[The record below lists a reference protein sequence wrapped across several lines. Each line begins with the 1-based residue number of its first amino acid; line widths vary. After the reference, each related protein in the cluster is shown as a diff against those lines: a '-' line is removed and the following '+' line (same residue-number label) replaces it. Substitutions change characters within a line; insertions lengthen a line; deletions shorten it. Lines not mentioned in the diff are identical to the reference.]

1 MNPRQRRG
9 VLLIALAVVGAVA
22 TFVSVASYV
31 AETRRLVGPDVTIVK
46 LSEPVPAFSPIPEG
60 GYRTETIP
68 EKFLPEGAMGVED
81 IGTLVA
87 GTRLEADTVLQEGLL
102 IPPPQLE
109 EGQQEIAVTVDAET
123 GVAGQVQPGNRVDIY
138 ATFEGEQENEKDC
151 VTLLI
156 KDARVLVV
164 GTTQTTTGEEAVDGA
179 VTGPESVV
187 AVTFALNGPN
197 IEKLV
202 YAESFA
208 AGVRLA
214 LRRPLDTAGKK
225 PGPCGVPPGVS
236 PTVSPTGGAG

>member
-46 LSEPVPAFSPIPEG
+46 LSEPVPAYSPIPQG
-60 GYRTETIP
+60 GYRIEKIP
-68 EKFLPEGAMGVED
+68 EKFLPEGAMDVED

-87 GTRLEADTVLQEGLL
+87 GTRLEADTVLQDGLL

-138 ATFEGEQENEKDC
+138 ATFEGDDENEKDC

-156 KDARVLVV
+156 GDAPVLVV
-164 GTTQTTTGEEAVDGA
+164 GSTQTTTADEALDGG
-179 VTGPESVV
+179 VTGPQSVV

-197 IEKLV
+197 IRKLV

-208 AGVRLA
+208 TEVRLA
-214 LRRPLDTAGKK
+214 LRRPLDAEGLK
-225 PGPCGVPPGVS
+225 PGPCDVPPGVS
-236 PTVSPTGGAG
+236 PTASPAGGAG